1 MDPIP
6 FGLENNLIVSSQI
19 TSSSELD
26 ETAKA
31 RNARLKL
38 EEIDGENVGAWIASS
53 DDTTPWLKVDLKSNA
68 TLRVIAT
75 QGRSDAD
82 EWITSYKVSYSIDGL
97 TFEKYEENGQVK
109 VKLSSYLLGRES
121 LKLFF
126 ILF

>member
-38 EEIDGENVGAWIASS
+38 EENDGENVGAWIASS

-82 EWITSYKVSYSIDGL
+82 EWITSYEVSYSIDGL

>member
-1 MDPIP
+1 M
-6 FGLENNLIVSSQI
+6 IVSSQI

-68 TLRVIAT
+68 TLRAIST

-82 EWITSYKVSYSIDGL
+82 EWITTYEVSYSIDGL
-97 TFEKYEENGQVK
+97 TFEKYEENRLVK
-109 VKLSSYLLGRES
+109 VKLSSYRLGRES
-121 LKLFF
+121 LKLFLHYF
-126 ILF
+126 DSVKNN

>member
-38 EEIDGENVGAWIASS
+38 EENDGENVGAWIASS

-82 EWITSYKVSYSIDGL
+82 EWITSYEVSYSIDGL
-97 TFEKYEENGQVK
+97 AFEKYEENGQVK